1 MTEAITVVA
10 KLRAAPNKGDQ
21 LAVLL
26 REQTNAVRSKEPEC
40 TMYRV
45 HRSTKD
51 PELFILYETYA
62 NDAAFDAHR
71 QSPHLA
77 EYRQRREREGLV
89 AGPAEVELYRAITD

>member
-10 KLRAAPNKGDQ
+10 KMRAAPNKGDQ
-21 LAVLL
+21 LAALL
-26 REQTNAVRSKEPEC
+26 REQTRAVRSNEPEC
-40 TMYRV
+40 TTYRV

-51 PELFILYETYA
+51 PEQFILYETYA

-71 QSPHLA
+71 QSKHLA
-77 EYRQRREREGLV
+77 EYRQRREREGLA